1 MCTEWTEMARWPDIE
16 NVRRDFPLL
25 KNAGI
30 AYLDNSATSQKPLCV
45 LEKEKEYYE
54 NYNANPFRGLYGISV
69 KATDAYEEAR
79 AAAAEFIHAAPEEI
93 IFTRNASES
102 LNLAAYSLGELLI
115 REGDEII
122 TSVAEHHSNLLPWQQ
137 LAARKG
143 ASVRYMEP
151 EADGS
156 FDPEKLREM
165 MNDKVRIVSLTA
177 MSNLFGTMND
187 VKTLAKIAH
196 ESGSVYIADGA
207 QSVPHTVTDVKE
219 LDVDMIAF
227 SGHKMLGPMG
237 IGVLYGK
244 KELLE
249 KMPPF
254 LTGGEM
260 ITTVTLEKT
269 VYAPVPHK
277 FEAGT
282 VNAGGAIAFAEALRY
297 LTKTGLKRI
306 EEREKML
313 TTLAVEGIKKIP
325 NVLLIGSERP
335 EDHHGIVTFKIEGVH
350 PHDVSSI
357 FSDENI
363 AVRAGHHCAQPLH
376 RFLGIP
382 STTRASFMFYNTE
395 EEVERF
401 LHVLASI
408 RGRMGYA
415 DENLL

>member
-1 MCTEWTEMARWPDIE
+1 MHTEWNEMARWPDIE
-16 NVRRDFPLL
+16 KVRRDFPLL
-25 KNAGI
+25 ENAGI

-45 LEKEKEYYE
+45 LENEKEYYE

-79 AAAAEFIHAAPEEI
+79 VETAAFINAASPEEI

-102 LNLAAYSLGELLI
+102 LNLAAYSLGELLVG
-115 REGDEII
+115 EGDEII
-122 TSVAEHHSNLLPWQQ
+122 TSVVEHHSNLLPWQH
-137 LAARKG
+137 LARRKG

-165 MNDKVRIVSLTA
+165 MNEKVRIVSLTA
-177 MSNLFGTMND
+177 MSNLFGTLND

-196 ESGSVYIADGA
+196 DFGSIFIADGA
-207 QSVPHTVTDVKE
+207 QSVPHTVTDVQD
-219 LDVDMIAF
+219 LGVDMIAF

-237 IGVLYGK
+237 IGVLYGR

-260 ITTVTLEKT
+260 ITSVTLEKT

-297 LTKTGLKRI
+297 LKKTGTERI
-306 EEREKML
+306 EERERML
-313 TTLAVEGIKKIP
+313 TTLAIEGMKKIP
-325 NVLLIGSERP
+325 NVMVIGSEDP
-335 EDHHGIVTFKIEGVH
+335 ADHHGIVTFKIEGVH

-376 RFLGIP
+376 KYMGIP

-395 EEVERF
+395 EEVESF
-401 LHVLASI
+401 LRVLGTI
-408 RGRMGYA
+408 RGKMGYV
-415 DENLL
+415 D